1 MAPFGQARRK
11 IVLVILIPVLDVSPV
26 RISPVIIVMVA
37 VPDLHAVSVVAM
49 IAAVTVAMIVI
60 MVVVEAGAQRQTA
73 TNQQNERK
81 PQRHTKI

>member
-1 MAPFGQARRK
+1 MAPFGQSRRK
-11 IVLVILIPVLDVSPV
+11 IALVILIPVLDVSPV

-73 TNQQNERK
+73 TNQQYERK
-81 PQRHTKI
+81 PQHHTMF